1 MSDIY
6 VTGHRNPDT
15 DSIASALSYAALRN
29 ASGESVYR
37 PVRLG
42 SVNDETQR
50 LLDFLGVEPPELV
63 GNLRTQ
69 VKDLDFDRTPA
80 IGRSVTIDFAWRT
93 MQEQDLKSVPVVDDG
108 GKLCGMVSPGDL
120 ASFELRSM
128 GENRIEDVPIFNL
141 LSVLEG
147 SLVNDPGVDSI
158 SGNVSISLP
167 QNYESEL
174 LTDPQSILICGDQP
188 ELINK
193 AIEAKVRCLIL
204 CRADIMP
211 HWKSVAGTV
220 IISTPL
226 CARHVSRL
234 INQALPVDRII
245 GGQKVVAFR
254 TADYVDDVRE
264 TMLKSRFRSY
274 PVLDGD
280 GNVLGTVGRFHLL
293 RPRRKQVVLVD
304 HNEVSQSV
312 TGLDQV
318 EILEII
324 DHHRLADIQTGQP
337 ILMRNEPV
345 GCTATIIYRIY
356 TESGTQIPK
365 NIAGLL
371 CSAILSDTLMFRSPT
386 CTPADKAA
394 AQNLARIAGID
405 CEEHAKEMFAAGSD
419 LSHKSE
425 EEIYYQDYK
434 TFEYN
439 ERRLG
444 VAQITSMSSKE
455 LEAIK
460 DRMIPFLEKKI
471 TTHEVDMI
479 IFMLTNI
486 IEESTELLC
495 YGEHVQKMVT
505 EAFPNVVFNGSSA
518 VLPAIVSRKK
528 QVVPAVMAALSR
540 NADI

>member
-29 ASGESVYR
+29 ASGERVYR

-188 ELINK
+188 EMINK

-211 HWKSVAGTV
+211 HWKSVADTV

-234 INQALPVDRII
+234 INQALPVGRMI

-254 TADYVDDVRE
+254 TSDYVDDVRE

-274 PVLDGD
+274 PVLDD
-280 GNVLGTVGRFHLL
+280 EGNVLGTVGRFHLL

-312 TGLDQV
+312 LGLDQV

-345 GCTATIIYRIY
+345 GCTATILTSMYQ
-356 TESGTQIPK
+356 EQGLMPSPK
-365 NIAGLL
+365 IAGLMAG
-371 CSAILSDTLMFRSPT
+371 AILSDTVMFKSPT
-386 CTPADKAA
+386 CTKRDVAA
-394 AQNLARIAGID
+394 AERLSRIAGVSLD
-405 CEEHAKEMFAAGSD
+405 ELGRVLFAAGEEAS
-419 LSHKSE
+419 KSVE
-425 EEIYYQDYK
+425 ELFSADYK
-434 TFEYN
+434 QFHIAEKN
-439 ERRLG
+439 IGVSQVSSVDPSGMLARREEFRALMERLKKEQSYDLVILMITDILKEGSTLLFAGDEELIHQAFGAEPVDGQVFLPG
-444 VAQITSMSSKE
+444 VM
-455 LEAIK
+455 
-460 DRMIPFLEKKI
+460 
-471 TTHEVDMI
+471 
-479 IFMLTNI
+479 
-486 IEESTELLC
+486 
-495 YGEHVQKMVT
+495 
-505 EAFPNVVFNGSSA
+505 
-518 VLPAIVSRKK
+518 SRKK
-528 QVVPAVMAALSR
+528 QIIPMLTVLWG
-540 NADI
+540 